1 MGGNGDDTFY
11 PGYNPENNSDVK
23 FVGQGGKDNFNLD
36 FFGDNGRLR
45 ANYMVWGDWG
55 YGPEDDPYNV
65 DLQYGD
71 PSLEPLLQDDDD
83 TMYIY
88 RYVNEA

>member
-1 MGGNGDDTFY
+1 
-11 PGYNPENNSDVK
+11 
-23 FVGQGGKDNFNLD
+23 
-36 FFGDNGRLR
+36 
-45 ANYMVWGDWG
+45 MVWGDWG

-71 PSLEPLLQDDDD
+71 PTLEPLLQGDDD

-88 RYVNEA
+88 RFVNEA

>member
-23 FVGQGGKDNFNLD
+23 FVGQGGKDNFALD
-36 FFGDNGRLR
+36 ILGENGRLR

-55 YGPEDDPYNV
+55 YGPEDDPYNK

-71 PSLEPLLQDDDD
+71 PDLEPLLQGDDDV
-83 TMYIY
+83 M
-88 RYVNEA
+88 